1 VDAIPAMDCRKFV
14 VVSRSSTKGAK
25 KIQPS
30 WLSQWIASW
39 VFYVDNLQQLMD
51 VKADDKTERR
61 FIALSI

>member
-1 VDAIPAMDCRKFV
+1 MTIPARDCRKFV
-14 VVSRSSTKGAK
+14 RVSRSSTKGAK

-51 VKADDKTERR
+51 VKAENKTKRK
-61 FIALSI
+61 FVKLSK